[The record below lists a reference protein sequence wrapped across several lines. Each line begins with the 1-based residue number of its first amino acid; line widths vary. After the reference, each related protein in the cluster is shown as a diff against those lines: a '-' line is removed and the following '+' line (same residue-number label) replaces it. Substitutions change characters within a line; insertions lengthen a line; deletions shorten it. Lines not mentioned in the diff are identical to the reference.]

1 MDNQNAND
9 GGIPQNVNPPQDNN
23 QQPPVVSPVSGNL
36 ENLRT
41 QSVIESSRDVA
52 EKELAAR
59 EAYNSQILRQQ
70 QAAARRNKGMHIIV
84 KIALVFFGLLILIAL
99 IWLVIQIFVGAGQG
113 QQSDSC
119 INSDG
124 TINASCCDRPEY
136 KDKGSCKEQT
146 NPLPT
151 IDGYKCTKTDCKKMA
166 DIIKNER
173 TIIYDEKYYIY
184 DIKTSTATPTTIDN
198 SIKYNSMSVFEWG
211 KGNYYVILKP
221 ATEDYG
227 LYSITDNQQII
238 SNKLSRIYSD
248 INHNAYKGM
257 EDVLG
262 KYIIVRESSQYRLYD
277 IKTGEELASAAEGVF
292 TYKKYIMTYQTGGV
306 RRLYNFAGKQLFIAN
321 AGDEVYMRGGYVILF
336 GKNYYMYDNNGVRQS
351 TSKNE
356 IMREI
361 SKVDRKERASYLK
374 KTKSF
379 YRMPTTRSYED

>member
-9 GGIPQNVNPPQDNN
+9 GGIPQNVNPPQDNH
-23 QQPPVVSPVSGNL
+23 QQSPTIGQTGNL

-41 QSVIESSRDVA
+41 QSVIVSSRDIA

-59 EAYNSQILRQQ
+59 EAYNSQVLKQQ
-70 QAAARRNKGMHIIV
+70 QAAARRNKELHIAV
-84 KIALVFFGLLILIAL
+84 KIGLAIFGVLILVAL
-99 IWLVIQIFVGAGQG
+99 IWLIAQIIIGAGQG
-113 QQSDSC
+113 QKTDPC
-119 INSDG
+119 VNSDG
-124 TINASCCDRPEY
+124 TINTSCCERPEY
-136 KDKGSCKEQT
+136 KDKGSCKEQKD
-146 NPLPT
+146 PLPT
-151 IDGYKCTKTDCKKMA
+151 IDGYKCTQSDCKKMT

-173 TIIYDEKYYIY
+173 IIIYDEKYYIY
-184 DIKTSTATPTTIDN
+184 DIKTNTATPTTIDN

-227 LYSITDNQQII
+227 LYSIADNQQII

-248 INHNAYKGM
+248 IKHKAYAGM

-277 IKTGEELASAAEGVF
+277 IKTGDELASAAEGVF

-321 AGDEVYMRGGYVILF
+321 DGDEVYMRSGYVILF
-336 GKNYYMYDNNGVRQS
+336 GKNYYMYDNNGIRQS

-356 IMREI
+356 IMKEI
-361 SKVDRKERASYLK
+361 AKVNRTERANYLK
-374 KTKSF
+374 NSKSF
-379 YRMPTTRSYED
+379 YRMPVSRSYED